1 MIEGHSSA
9 ARRLRIGAR
18 ARDHGP
24 VKLHAEADY
33 YTILGVDRGTDDAT
47 IKRAYRGQARNHHP
61 DLPSNKGNP
70 AAASRFKL
78 INEAYEVLS
87 DPRKKML
94 YDRFG
99 KRGLSEQFKDW
110 IPPEQRKKRPKI
122 HAGHE
127 EELETE
133 AGSDVASIFEDLF
146 AKAGP
151 TGAAKKRNEDLW
163 NPANLDQGPVDEPE
177 PLRRAQQGGNKG
189 GSKGGG
195 ATAGGRFGPGGFSM
209 SDLKE
214 GLKAAAGYGG
224 HSEGG
229 GDKSDGPAPAWTEA
243 MTGGPVDEAAYSRDR
258 GSSMP
263 RFHQQGEEPTGP
275 RGKPRS
281 RPAGRG
287 RSMAWEPPPEDED
300 EWVDG
305 GAGPAGWDE
314 PNPADGWIR
323 DNNKNRVEPE
333 PPEHQGPSKRTRR
346 GAVDAQFSA
355 GPRGERRRDGRDVA
369 PRAGDDLHAVARIP
383 LLTAVHGGRHT
394 VSLRVPAADGSWCL
408 EAVELNVPPGMEQ
421 GGTLR
426 LRGQGHHG
434 DGDARRGDLVLSLE
448 VAPDSV
454 FRIDGRDV
462 VLELPLR
469 PTEAAGGCRLEV
481 PTLFG
486 TAQVT
491 VPPGI
496 GSGQQIRLRGM
507 GLPPLDARSRK
518 GDQLLTVQIQLP
530 NRLSRKQLE
539 LLEQVEDGFDPRR
552 DLWDT

>member
-1 MIEGHSSA
+1 
-9 ARRLRIGAR
+9 
-18 ARDHGP
+18 

-33 YTILGVDRGTDDAT
+33 YTILDVDRGSDDAT

-61 DLPSNKGNP
+61 DLPGNRGKP
-70 AAASRFKL
+70 SAAARFKL

-87 DPRKKML
+87 DPRKRML

-110 IPPEQRKKRPKI
+110 IPPEQRKRRPKV
-122 HAGHE
+122 HSGHE
-127 EELETE
+127 EELETG

-151 TGAAKKRNEDLW
+151 TGAAKKQNEDLW

-177 PLRRAQQGGNKG
+177 PLRRAQQGGGQQG
-189 GSKGGG
+189 GQRGGG
-195 ATAGGRFGPGGFSM
+195 AAGGRFGPGGFSM

-243 MTGGPVDEAAYSRDR
+243 MTGGPVDEAAFGRDK

-275 RGKPRS
+275 RKKGRTRS
-281 RPAGRG
+281 AGRG
-287 RSMAWEPPPEDED
+287 KSMAWEPPAEDD
-300 EWVDG
+300 EVWVDG
-305 GAGPAGWDE
+305 SVGPAGYTE
-314 PNPADGWIR
+314 SNPADQGWIR
-323 DNNKNRVEPE
+323 DNNKHRVEPE
-333 PPEHQGPSKRTRR
+333 PPETPGPRRRSRR
-346 GAVDAQFSA
+346 GPVDAQFSTS
-355 GPRGERRRDGRDVA
+355 RNDRRRDSRDVA

-394 VSLRVPAADGSWCL
+394 VSLRVPNADGQWCL
-408 EAVELNVPPGMEQ
+408 EAVELNVPQGMEQ

-454 FRIDGRDV
+454 FRIEGRDV
-462 VLELPLR
+462 VVDLPLK

-486 TAQVT
+486 TANVT

-530 NRLSRKQLE
+530 TRLSRKQFE
-539 LLEQVEDGFDPRR
+539 LLEEVEDGFEPRR
-552 DLWDT
+552 DLWET